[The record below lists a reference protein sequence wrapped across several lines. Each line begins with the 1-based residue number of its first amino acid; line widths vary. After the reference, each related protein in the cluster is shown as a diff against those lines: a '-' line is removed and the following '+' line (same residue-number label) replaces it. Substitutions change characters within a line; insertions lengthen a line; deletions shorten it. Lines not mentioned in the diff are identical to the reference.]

1 MTEGRAD
8 WATSPLLTDLY
19 QLTMLQSYFDGGM
32 HDEAVFEFFFRR
44 LPASRNFLVAAGR
57 EQLVDCLTSL
67 SFGPADL
74 GALADTGL
82 FHDRFLA
89 YLERFRFT
97 GDVDAMPEG
106 TVCFPGEPV
115 VRVTAPLPEAQLVE
129 SRLLNLIH
137 FETLIASKA
146 ARFVLAANGATLV
159 DFGMRRAHGA
169 EAAVLAA
176 RASYIAGFAGTATVV
191 ARPLFG
197 IPIFG
202 TMAHSYVQAHDSEV
216 EAFERFAR
224 GHRGAVV
231 LLIDTYDTEAAA
243 RHVVE
248 LATRLHE
255 EGIAIDAVR
264 IDSGDLEA
272 LSRSVRGILDAAPGK
287 RIGIFVS
294 GGLTEQDIAGFVARQ
309 APIDGY
315 GIGTALD
322 ASTDAPALDCAYKLQ
337 EYAGRPRRK
346 RSPGKETL
354 PGRKQVYRRRGPDGR
369 LERDVVTLVSEPRD
383 GEPLLTPVLKRGRLV
398 ADLPDLNQ
406 VRARC
411 AAELAALPAELRALD
426 RPATFT
432 VDVDPCIT
440 RLAEEL

>member
-1 MTEGRAD
+1 MTERRAD

-32 HDEAVFEFFFRR
+32 HDEAVFELFFRR
-44 LPASRNFLVAAGR
+44 LPPTRNFLVVAGL
-57 EQLVDCLTSL
+57 EQLVDYLRNL
-67 SFGPADL
+67 SFGPAELD
-74 GALADTGL
+74 ALADAGL

-89 YLERFRFT
+89 YLERFEFT
-97 GDVDAMPEG
+97 GDVDAIPEG
-106 TVCFPGEPV
+106 TVCFQGEPV
-115 VRVTAPLPEAQLVE
+115 VRVTAPLPEAQLIE
-129 SRLLNLIH
+129 TRLLNLVH

-146 ARFVLAANGATLV
+146 ARFVLAAKGATLV

-176 RASYIAGFAGTATVV
+176 RASYIAGFAGTATVI

-202 TMAHSYVQAHDSEV
+202 TMAHSYIQAHDSEV
-216 EAFERFAR
+216 GAFERFAR
-224 GHRGAVV
+224 GHRGPVV

-243 RHVVE
+243 RQVVD
-248 LATRLHE
+248 LAARLRAD
-255 EGIAIDAVR
+255 GLAIHSVR

-272 LSRSVRGILDAAPGK
+272 LSRSVRRILDAAPGG

-294 GGLTEQDIAGFVARQ
+294 GGLTELDVAGFVARQ

-369 LERDVVTLVSEPRD
+369 IERDVVTLVSEPRD
-383 GEPLLTPVLKRGRLV
+383 GEPLLVPVLRRGQLV
-398 ADLPDLNQ
+398 ADLPDLDRI
-406 VRARC
+406 RAHC
-411 AAELAALPAELRALD
+411 AAELAALPTDLKALD
-426 RPATFT
+426 RHVTFE
-432 VDVDPCIT
+432 VDVDRCVT
-440 RLAEEL
+440 RLAERS

>member
-1 MTEGRAD
+1 MTERRGD

-32 HDEAVFEFFFRR
+32 HDEAVFELFFRR
-44 LPASRNFLVAAGR
+44 LPPTRNFLVAAGL
-57 EQLVDCLTSL
+57 EQVVDYLTNL

-74 GALADTGL
+74 DALADTGL

-89 YLERFRFT
+89 YLERFEFT
-97 GDVDAMPEG
+97 GDVDAIPEG

-115 VRVTAPLPEAQLVE
+115 VRVSAPLPEAQLAE
-129 SRLLNLIH
+129 TRLLNLVH

-146 ARFVLAANGATLV
+146 ARFVLAANGAQLV

-176 RASYIAGFAGTATVV
+176 RASYIAGFAGTATVI
-191 ARPLFG
+191 ARPLYG

-202 TMAHSYVQAHDSEV
+202 TMAHSYIQAHDSEI

-224 GHRGAVV
+224 GHRGTIV

-243 RHVVE
+243 RQVVE
-248 LATRLHE
+248 LAARLHE
-255 EGIAIDAVR
+255 EGISIGSVR

-272 LSRSVRGILDAAPGK
+272 LSRSVRRILDEAPGN

-294 GGLTEQDIAGFVARQ
+294 GGLTEHDVAGFVARQ

-322 ASTDAPALDCAYKLQ
+322 TSTDAPALDCAYKLQ

-369 LERDVVTLVSEPRD
+369 IERDVVTLVSEPRD
-383 GEPLLTPVLKRGRLV
+383 GEPLLVPVLRRGRLV
-398 ADLPDLNQ
+398 GDLPDLGQ
-406 VRARC
+406 IRARC
-411 AAELAALPAELRALD
+411 AAELAALPDELRALD
-426 RPATFT
+426 RQAAFA

-440 RLAEEL
+440 RLAEGL

>member
-1 MTEGRAD
+1 MSAPGGD
-8 WATSPLLTDLY
+8 WASSPLLTDLY

-32 HDEAVFEFFFRR
+32 HAEAVFEFFFRR
-44 LPASRNFLVAAGR
+44 LPPTRNFLIAAGL
-57 EQLVDCLTSL
+57 EQLVDYLTRL
-67 SFGPADL
+67 RFGTPELDV
-74 GALADTGL
+74 LADTGL
-82 FHDRFLA
+82 FHDPFLA
-89 YLERFRFT
+89 YLERFEFS
-97 GDVDAMPEG
+97 GDLDAMPEG
-106 TVCFPGEPV
+106 TVCFPNEPIA
-115 VRVTAPLPEAQLVE
+115 RITAPLPEAQLVE
-129 SRLLNLIH
+129 SRLLNLLH

-176 RASYIAGFAGTATVV
+176 RASYLAGFAGTATVL

-202 TMAHSYVQAHDSEV
+202 TMAHSYIEAHDSEI

-243 RHVVE
+243 RDVVE
-248 LATRLHE
+248 LATRLRG
-255 EGIAIDAVR
+255 EGLAIDSVR
-264 IDSGDLEA
+264 IDSGDLDA
-272 LSRSVRGILDAAPGK
+272 LSRSVRQILDDAPGD

-294 GGLTEQDIAGFVARQ
+294 GGLTEQDVARFVA
-309 APIDGY
+309 AGTPIDGY

-346 RSPGKETL
+346 RSPGKATL
-354 PGRKQVYRRRGPDGR
+354 PGRKQVYRRYGADGR
-369 LERDVVTLVSEPRD
+369 IERDVVTLVSEPRD
-383 GEPLLTPVLKRGRLV
+383 GVPLLVPVLRRGKPV
-398 ADLPDLNQ
+398 GELPDIG
-406 VRARC
+406 RIRERC
-411 AAELAALPAELRALD
+411 AAELATLPAELTMVERQAS
-426 RPATFT
+426 F
-432 VDVDPCIT
+432 DVEIDESVT
-440 RLAEEL
+440 RLADQA